1 MCTELLLSLLV
12 LGLALKWEGILAPL
26 LLMLITRDI
35 YMESKKWT
43 VGKLTPGK
51 LQPDPLWNLLDI
63 DPDLLVFALSK
74 LVPGQQLL
82 RGHLDEKLP
91 S

>member
-1 MCTELLLSLLV
+1 
-12 LGLALKWEGILAPL
+12 
-26 LLMLITRDI
+26 
-35 YMESKKWT
+35 MESEKWT
-43 VGKLTPGK
+43 VGKLAPGK

-63 DPDLLVFALSK
+63 DLDLLVLALSQ

-91 S
+91 Y

>member
-1 MCTELLLSLLV
+1 MLALLLV
-12 LGLALKWEGILAPL
+12 
-26 LLMLITRDI
+26 MLITLDLD
-35 YMESKKWT
+35 MESEKWT
-43 VGKLTPGK
+43 VGKLAPGK

-63 DPDLLVFALSK
+63 DLDLLVLALSQ

-91 S
+91 Y